1 LVLWEIKGEKSYHKT
16 TLVYSS
22 GFNIVR
28 RKIKEMGKKGRE
40 KDGESLVVFPLGVLF
55 TV

>member
-1 LVLWEIKGEKSYHKT
+1 
-16 TLVYSS
+16 VYSS

-28 RKIKEMGKKGRE
+28 RKIKEMGEKRKR